1 MNKIYCAAAAFLM
14 IFTFQSCSFSRNSE
28 NEEPQVTSVL
38 STTAETSSVS
48 ETFSQTAVSGTS
60 ASSVISSSESE
71 SESEPVLTEPAET
84 ADYDSAELSMLEIAG
99 NPDYS
104 AEAAIPYVAWTEINL
119 DKTMYAVSRCFGYEF
134 ALPEASEKMIYDAG
148 IALNVIARTSTGYYR
163 IEGDYY
169 VLCSSLDNYPA
180 EDTDPSVATS
190 CTVPPPPVTTIV
202 PAATTK

>member
-1 MNKIYCAAAAFLM
+1 MNKIYCAAAAFLL
-14 IFTFQSCSFSRNSE
+14 IFTFQSCSFSQNSDTSDL
-28 NEEPQVTSVL
+28 QVTSVF
-38 STTAETSSVS
+38 TTPTEISSVS
-48 ETFSQTAVSGTS
+48 ETFSQTPVSETS
-60 ASSVISSSESE
+60 ASASSSLISSSESE
-71 SESEPVLTEPAET
+71 SVFTETAET

-134 ALPEASEKMIYDAG
+134 ALPDASEKMIYDAG

-169 VLCSSLDNYPA
+169 IPCSSLDNYPPEGA
-180 EDTDPSVATS
+180 DPSAATS
-190 CTVPPPPVTTIV
+190 CTVPPPPVTTNV
-202 PAATTK
+202 FAATTK

>member
-1 MNKIYCAAAAFLM
+1 MKKIYCAAAAFLL
-14 IFTFQSCSFSRNSE
+14 IFTFQSCSSGNNSE
-28 NEEPQVTSVL
+28 TPDSQVTSVF
-38 STTAETSSVS
+38 TTPTEISSVS
-48 ETFSQTAVSGTS
+48 ETFSQTPVSETS
-60 ASSVISSSESE
+60 ASASSSLISTSESE
-71 SESEPVLTEPAET
+71 SVLTETAET

-134 ALPEASEKMIYDAG
+134 ALPDASEKMIYDAG

-169 VLCSSLDNYPA
+169 IPCSSLDNYPPEGA
-180 EDTDPSVATS
+180 DPSAATS
-190 CTVPPPPVTTIV
+190 CTVPPPPVTTTV
-202 PAATTK
+202 FAATTK

>member
-1 MNKIYCAAAAFLM
+1 MKKIYCAAAAFML
-14 IFTFQSCSFSRNSE
+14 IFAFQSCSSGNISE
-28 NEEPQVTSVL
+28 TPDSQVTSVF
-38 STTAETSSVS
+38 TTPTEISSVS
-48 ETFSQTAVSGTS
+48 ETFSQTPVSGTS
-60 ASSVISSSESE
+60 APASSSLISSSESE
-71 SESEPVLTEPAET
+71 SVFTETAET

-134 ALPEASEKMIYDAG
+134 ALPDASEKMIYDAG

-169 VLCSSLDNYPA
+169 IPCSSLDNYPPEGA
-180 EDTDPSVATS
+180 DPSAATS
-190 CTVPPPPVTTIV
+190 CTVPPPPVTTNV
-202 PAATTK
+202 FAATTK

>member
-1 MNKIYCAAAAFLM
+1 MNKIYCAAAAFLL
-14 IFTFQSCSFSRNSE
+14 IFTFQSCSFSQNSDTSDS
-28 NEEPQVTSVL
+28 QVTSVL
-38 STTAETSSVS
+38 TTPTEISSVS

-60 ASSVISSSESE
+60 VSASSSLISSSESE
-71 SESEPVLTEPAET
+71 SVFTETAET

-134 ALPEASEKMIYDAG
+134 ALPDASEKMIYDAG
-148 IALNVIARTSTGYYR
+148 IELNVIARTSTGYYR
-163 IEGDYY
+163 INGDYY
-169 VLCSSLDNYPA
+169 IPCSSLDNYPP
-180 EDTDPSVATS
+180 EDADPSVATS

>member
-1 MNKIYCAAAAFLM
+1 MKKIYCAAAAFLL
-14 IFTFQSCSFSRNSE
+14 IFTFQSCSSGNNSE
-28 NEEPQVTSVL
+28 TPDSQVTSVF
-38 STTAETSSVS
+38 TTPTEISSVS
-48 ETFSQTAVSGTS
+48 ETFSQTPVSGTS
-60 ASSVISSSESE
+60 APASSSLISTSESE
-71 SESEPVLTEPAET
+71 SVLTETAET

-134 ALPEASEKMIYDAG
+134 ALPDASEKMIYDAG

-169 VLCSSLDNYPA
+169 IPCSFLDNYPPEGA
-180 EDTDPSVATS
+180 DPSAATS
-190 CTVPPPPVTTIV
+190 CTVPPPPVTTNV
-202 PAATTK
+202 FAATTK

>member
-1 MNKIYCAAAAFLM
+1 MKKIYCAAAAFLL
-14 IFTFQSCSFSRNSE
+14 IFTFQSCSSGNNSE
-28 NEEPQVTSVL
+28 TPDLQVTSVF
-38 STTAETSSVS
+38 TTPTEISSVS
-48 ETFSQTAVSGTS
+48 ETFSQTPVSGTS
-60 ASSVISSSESE
+60 ASASSSLISTSESE
-71 SESEPVLTEPAET
+71 SVLTETAET

-134 ALPEASEKMIYDAG
+134 ALPDASEKMIYDAG

-169 VLCSSLDNYPA
+169 IPCNSLDNYPPEGA
-180 EDTDPSVATS
+180 DPSAATS

-202 PAATTK
+202 FAATTK

>member
-1 MNKIYCAAAAFLM
+1 MNKIYCAAAAFLL
-14 IFTFQSCSFSRNSE
+14 IFTFQSCSFSQNSDTSDS
-28 NEEPQVTSVL
+28 QVTSVL
-38 STTAETSSVS
+38 TTPTEISSVS

-71 SESEPVLTEPAET
+71 SESETVLTEPAET

-134 ALPEASEKMIYDAG
+134 ALPDASEKMIYDAG
-148 IALNVIARTSTGYYR
+148 IELNVIARTSTGYYR
-163 IEGDYY
+163 IDGDYY
-169 VLCSSLDNYPA
+169 IPCSSLDNYPP
-180 EDTDPSVATS
+180 EDADPSAATS
-190 CTVPPPPVTTIV
+190 CTVTAPPVTTMV
-202 PAATTK
+202 SASTTK

>member
-1 MNKIYCAAAAFLM
+1 MKKIYCAAAAFLL
-14 IFTFQSCSFSRNSE
+14 IFTFQSCSSGNNSE
-28 NEEPQVTSVL
+28 TPDSQVTSVF
-38 STTAETSSVS
+38 TTPTEISSVS
-48 ETFSQTAVSGTS
+48 ETFSQVPVSGTS
-60 ASSVISSSESE
+60 APASSSLISTSESE
-71 SESEPVLTEPAET
+71 SVLTETAET

-134 ALPEASEKMIYDAG
+134 ALPDASEKMIYDAG

-169 VLCSSLDNYPA
+169 IPCSSLDNYPPEGA
-180 EDTDPSVATS
+180 DPSAATS
-190 CTVPPPPVTTIV
+190 CTVPPPPVTTNV
-202 PAATTK
+202 FAATTK